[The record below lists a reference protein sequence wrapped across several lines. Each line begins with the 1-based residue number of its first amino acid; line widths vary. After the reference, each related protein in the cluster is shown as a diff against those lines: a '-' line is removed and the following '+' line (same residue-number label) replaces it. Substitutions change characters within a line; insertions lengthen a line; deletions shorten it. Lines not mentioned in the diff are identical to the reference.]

1 MERSEI
7 GPGVFPWQSS
17 YVLTIHITEL
27 LVYFINI
34 YMHGRSALD
43 GSGFMTYLGACA
55 GPGWIFRSAAFVGR
69 AIFLSLFPPHA
80 SALECR
86 ELRRSPAGSL
96 KPAARWNLRTT
107 DKPIKRYD
115 RPS

>member
-34 YMHGRSALD
+34 YICMEIPRLD

-80 SALECR
+80 SALE
-86 ELRRSPAGSL
+86 SF
-96 KPAARWNLRTT
+96 AARLESRRTT